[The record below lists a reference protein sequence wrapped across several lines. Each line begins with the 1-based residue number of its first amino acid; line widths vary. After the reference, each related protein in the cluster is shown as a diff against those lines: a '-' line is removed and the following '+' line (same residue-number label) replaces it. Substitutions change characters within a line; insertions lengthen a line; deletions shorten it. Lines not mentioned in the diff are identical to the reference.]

1 MNPKAIFLQTLIGL
15 IAYAYGL
22 KDMGF
27 SLLNMLGCCCSIDQV
42 RNHGSFWAKKRTAS
56 YELLRD
62 NVALWR
68 VSFDNLNYR
77 IKYAKKLTTS
87 GPKKMLNLITSQV
100 CFRDIKS
107 CALPLKSLST
117 MCTNQLY
124 QLIYLHS
131 KPIDPT
137 MFTVDVQSVFFLY

>member
-1 MNPKAIFLQTLIGL
+1 MANSILCIAMNPKAIFLQTLIGL

-22 KDMGF
+22 KDTGF
-27 SLLNMLGCCCSIDQV
+27 SLLNMLGCCCSIDQD

-56 YELLRD
+56 DELLRD
-62 NVALWR
+62 IVALWR

-107 CALPLKSLST
+107 CALPLRYFQPNFIF
-117 MCTNQLY
+117 TNQ
-124 QLIYLHS
+124 
-131 KPIDPT
+131 
-137 MFTVDVQSVFFLY
+137 

>member
-1 MNPKAIFLQTLIGL
+1 MGVFGPK
-15 IAYAYGL
+15 
-22 KDMGF
+22 K
-27 SLLNMLGCCCSIDQV
+27 
-42 RNHGSFWAKKRTAS
+42 TAS
-56 YELLRD
+56 DELLRD

-68 VSFDNLNYR
+68 VSFDNLNYG

-124 QLIYLHS
+124 QPIYLHN

-137 MFTVDVQSVFFLY
+137 MFTVDVQSVFFFFI